1 MPWHKLH
8 CEKKFWC
15 FVVLAQHW
23 TSPRA
28 LASKYQVSQ
37 FMPIPKL
44 IQTFLVVLVKASCT
58 MSAITYE
65 LYTTN
70 CAFHHC
76 VGGRLAHS
84 KLQLKGVII
93 SSFHTIPYHCHPT
106 TSYHNTIILTYHTL
120 PYYWSINILHPIIL
134 SLSYYHPS
142 EQTSLISMPE
152 LKIRNDSIHGVS
164 SRSSGNLWN

>member
-1 MPWHKLH
+1 MHAMAQIALWKEILVFCCACSALNKPSWPWHLNIKCHNSCRYLNWYKL
-8 CEKKFWC
+8 
-15 FVVLAQHW
+15 
-23 TSPRA
+23 
-28 LASKYQVSQ
+28 
-37 FMPIPKL
+37 
-44 IQTFLVVLVKASCT
+44 FLWYWLKHLVQ
-58 MSAITYE
+58 YLHE
-65 LYTTN
+65 LYTTH

-164 SRSSGNLWN
+164 SSSSGNLWK